1 MYQAVDYY
9 SRDAQMKLDS
19 NELLI
24 HHLKKLG
31 YYKFDYDVKIN
42 EYIENATLDYIKKN
56 YNTMNKNITI
66 EEIHN
71 IVKSSNK
78 YISFV
83 QYLQKHQ
90 SRAKI
95 FENCTYSDFYNLC
108 TIDELDY
115 LGW

>member
-9 SRDAQMKLDS
+9 SRDQDMNL
-19 NELLI
+19 NTEHILI
-24 HHLKKLG
+24 NHLKKLG
-31 YYKFDYDVKIN
+31 YYKFDYDTKLN
-42 EYIENATLDYIKKN
+42 EYIEDATINYIKKN
-56 YNTMNKNITI
+56 YNNINKNITI

-71 IVKSSNK
+71 IIKSSNK
-78 YISFV
+78 YNSFV

-95 FENCTYSDFYNLC
+95 FENCIYSNFYNLC
-108 TIDELDY
+108 TLDELEY